1 MKWLRRILFPIVK
14 PLVLQVVRRIIVDGS
29 NKLIEGRFSE
39 NIAKRLDISDE
50 KVDAVISAFGEALV
64 EFAENQLEDIF
75 GHITSSKR
83 LEDEG

>member
-1 MKWLRRILFPIVK
+1 MKWLRRVLFPIVK
-14 PLVLQVVRRIIVDGS
+14 PLVLDVVRRIIVDGS
-29 NKLIEGRFSE
+29 NKLIEGRLSE

-50 KVDAVISAFGEALV
+50 KVDAVISTFAEALV

-75 GHITSSKR
+75 GRTTSSKR